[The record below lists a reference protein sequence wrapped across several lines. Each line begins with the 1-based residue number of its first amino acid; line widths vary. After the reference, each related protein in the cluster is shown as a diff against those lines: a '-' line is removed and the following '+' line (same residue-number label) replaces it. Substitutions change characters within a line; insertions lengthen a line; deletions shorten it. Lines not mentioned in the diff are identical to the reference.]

1 MTFHEAGSAVRSRWR
16 RVLLALYLVST
27 AVVSIEKGFGRPD
40 NNFAIFRA
48 SFQNLMAGRDLYA
61 PHPEQYLDLFKYS
74 PSFALLFAPFAALAL
89 PLSIL
94 AWSALNAFLLWYA
107 VTRLLPGE
115 RGTLALTLIYLEVLR
130 SMQRAQSN
138 GLVTALVILA
148 FLAFERRRQAGAALA
163 IGVGTVIKIF
173 PLAALAM
180 ALLHRRRLRFAL
192 LFGATMLALVA
203 LPLLVVSPHDL
214 VAQYGS
220 WGGVEA
226 ADALAAGGRASLG
239 GGALYGGVMEQFRIW
254 FGVSWSNQTVQLVG
268 TGLLLL
274 PVAVRWNQRNSF
286 DFRLRFLCSLLV
298 FMVIFNHQ
306 SESPSFVIAVT
317 GIAIWYVWFPR
328 TGWRTALMTLTILVV
343 SVSSTDITPPWLR
356 HTVFEPYKLKTV
368 PCMLAWVV
376 LQWELMVRGPHGS
389 GEHSERHE
397 LDVAARE
404 ARAHG

>member
-1 MTFHEAGSAVRSRWR
+1 MVDSVGDSRTACWGDGTPQLSGPAQSVGSA
-16 RVLLALYLVST
+16 
-27 AVVSIEKGFGRPD
+27 
-40 NNFAIFRA
+40 
-48 SFQNLMAGRDLYA
+48 
-61 PHPEQYLDLFKYS
+61 
-74 PSFALLFAPFAALAL
+74 AART
-89 PLSIL
+89 
-94 AWSALNAFLLWYA
+94 NAY
-107 VTRLLPGE
+107 
-115 RGTLALTLIYLEVLR
+115 TL
-130 SMQRAQSN
+130 
-138 GLVTALVILA
+138 
-148 FLAFERRRQAGAALA
+148 FLAGKSDGPCVRTRNRLGHARQH
-163 IGVGTVIKIF
+163 I
-173 PLAALAM
+173 
-180 ALLHRRRLRFAL
+180 
-192 LFGATMLALVA
+192 
-203 LPLLVVSPHDL
+203 
-214 VAQYGS
+214 
-220 WGGVEA
+220 
-226 ADALAAGGRASLG
+226 
-239 GGALYGGVMEQFRIW
+239 GVMEQFRIW

-274 PVAVRWNQRNSF
+274 SVAVRWNQRNSF

-389 GEHSERHE
+389 GEHSEMHE